1 MKRTSRGF
9 GIYTE
14 FVDTYGQ
21 EVRVQQSSSAESDR
35 VWIFCNKEGKS
46 GFEKLGEI
54 HSYSPHLSRKQAVR
68 LAQALLR
75 FATPTTTLTRQS
87 EKEK

>member
-1 MKRTSRGF
+1 MKRTNRGF

-35 VWIFCNKEGKS
+35 VWIFCHKDGKDS
-46 GFEKLGEI
+46 HIHLGETQA
-54 HSYSPHLSRKQAVR
+54 YSPHLSRKQAVR
-68 LAQALLR
+68 LAKALLR
-75 FATPTTTLTRQS
+75 FAVKP
-87 EKEK
+87 